1 MIKQDY
7 YEILEISR
15 TATSDEVKKAY
26 RKKAMQFHPDKN
38 PDNKEAEEKFKEAAE
53 AYSVLIDPEKRPL
66 YDRYGHDGIGR
77 TGFNGFS
84 GFNSSI
90 FSDFEDIIGNFFGFG
105 DIFGGSRRRS
115 AHYPQKGQD
124 LVLELELVLEEA
136 ASGTEK
142 EIKLNRAESCS
153 VCNGTKMSPGTQ
165 KSVCPTCQGQ
175 GQLRYQQGFFSVA
188 RECSY
193 CHGTGE
199 IIDSPCKECS
209 GTGKIREKTTLN
221 IKVPAG
227 VDNGNRLRIER
238 EGEVGDQG
246 ASRGDLYVVIR
257 IKEHEFFKREENY
270 LYCDISISIPQA
282 SLGVKVEIPTL
293 EKNEMIKIPAGTQS
307 GTVFRLRGKGI
318 KDLHKFRKGDL
329 FVRVNVKTP
338 EHLTKDQKN
347 ILRKF
352 AKSRGDDLD
361 NIDRSVIDRS
371 KDWTK

>member
-7 YEILEISR
+7 YEILEISH

-38 PDNKEAEEKFKEAAE
+38 PGNKEAEEKFKEAAE
-53 AYSVLIDPEKRPL
+53 AYRVLIDPEKRPL
-66 YDRYGHDGIGR
+66 YDRYGHEGIGR
-77 TGFNGFS
+77 AGFNGFS

-136 ASGTEK
+136 ASGVEK
-142 EIKLNRAESCS
+142 EIKLNRAETCS
-153 VCNGTKMSPGTQ
+153 ACKGTKMSPGTH

-175 GQLRYQQGFFSVA
+175 GQLRYQQGFFSIA

-199 IIDSPCKECS
+199 IIDSPCKECR
-209 GTGKIREKTTLN
+209 GIGKTREKTTLN

-257 IKEHEFFKREENY
+257 IREHEFFKREENH
-270 LYCDISISIPQA
+270 LYCDIYISIAQA

-293 EKNEMIKIPAGTQS
+293 EKNEMMKIPAGTQS

-318 KDLHKFRKGDL
+318 KDLHKFRKGEL

-338 EHLTKDQKN
+338 EHLTKDQKD

-352 AKSRGDDLD
+352 AESRGDELD
-361 NIDRSVIDRS
+361 NIDKSAVDRS
-371 KDWTK
+371 KDWAK

>member
-7 YEILEISR
+7 YEILEISH
-15 TATSDEVKKAY
+15 TATADEVKKAY

-38 PDNKEAEEKFKEAAE
+38 PGNKESEEKFKEAAE

-66 YDRYGHDGIGR
+66 YDRYGHEGIGR
-77 TGFNGFS
+77 AGFNGFS

-105 DIFGGSRRRS
+105 DIFGKTRRRS

-136 ASGTEK
+136 ASGAEK
-142 EIKLNRAESCS
+142 EIKLNRAETCS
-153 VCNGTKMSPGTQ
+153 ACKGTKMSPGTH

-175 GQLRYQQGFFSVA
+175 GQLRYQQGFFSIA

-199 IIDSPCKECS
+199 IIDSPCKECR
-209 GTGKIREKTTLN
+209 GIGKIREKTTLN

-246 ASRGDLYVVIR
+246 ASRGDLYVVMR
-257 IKEHEFFKREENY
+257 IKEHEFFKREENH
-270 LYCDISISIPQA
+270 LYCDIHISIAQA

-293 EKNEMIKIPAGTQS
+293 EKNEMMKIPAGTQS

-318 KDLHKFRKGDL
+318 KDLHKFRKGEL

-338 EHLTKDQKN
+338 EHLTKDQKD
-347 ILRKF
+347 ILKKF
-352 AKSRGDDLD
+352 AESRGDELD
-361 NIDRSVIDRS
+361 NIDRSVVARS